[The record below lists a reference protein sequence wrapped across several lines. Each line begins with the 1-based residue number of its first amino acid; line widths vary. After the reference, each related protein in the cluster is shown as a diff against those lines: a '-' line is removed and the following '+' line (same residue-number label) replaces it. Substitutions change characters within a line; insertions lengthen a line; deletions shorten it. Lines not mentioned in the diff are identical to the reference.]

1 MMSSLLSTLPMA
13 TSAVACSLTI
23 VAQVIIIIIFTSSVF
38 ILLPPQPH
46 RSAFGTLTGSDEQ
59 IAFFSE
65 RDGNQE
71 IYVMNAGNGS
81 NQTRLT
87 SVNANDSEPRWSPDR
102 TKIAFESDRDGNANI
117 YVMNADGSGLT
128 RLTDN
133 VADDSNPRWSPDGT
147 KIAFNSN
154 RDSTEQENFRNHEI
168 YVMNAADGSNLT
180 RLTNITTWDSLPRWS
195 PD

>member
-1 MMSSLLSTLPMA
+1 MPSSLLSALPMA

-23 VAQVIIIIIFTSSVF
+23 VAQVIIIIIIIIFTSSVF

-81 NQTRLT
+81 NQTSLT
-87 SVNANDSEPRWSPDR
+87 FSLEVDSLPS
-102 TKIAFESDRDGNANI
+102 
-117 YVMNADGSGLT
+117 
-128 RLTDN
+128 
-133 VADDSNPRWSPDGT
+133 WSPDGT
-147 KIAFNSN
+147 KIAFNSE
-154 RDSTEQENFRNHEI
+154 RDGNQEI
-168 YVMNAADGSNLT
+168 YVMNAGNGSNVT
-180 RLTNITTWDSLPRWS
+180 RLTYNDVL
-195 PD
+195 DAG

>member
-87 SVNANDSEPRWSPDR
+87 SVNASDSKPS
-102 TKIAFESDRDGNANI
+102 
-117 YVMNADGSGLT
+117 
-128 RLTDN
+128 
-133 VADDSNPRWSPDGT
+133 WSPDGT

-154 RDSTEQENFRNHEI
+154 RDGNQEI
-168 YVMNAADGSNLT
+168 YVMNAGNGSNQTSLT
-180 RLTNITTWDSLPRWS
+180 FSLELDSLPSWS
-195 PD
+195 PDGTKIAFN